1 LDTTY
6 PERTFSVDA
15 MRVGVTAAIVRG
27 ALVNV
32 PALES
37 ISGETFVARAYVRA
51 LGILAVGEFAAGI
64 SI

>member
-1 LDTTY
+1 
-6 PERTFSVDA
+6 

-37 ISGETFVARAYVRA
+37 ISGEAFVARAYVRA